1 MANGNSFF
9 AFVAGVA
16 TGAAIA
22 LLTMT
27 DKGERVVEK
36 VKNKGGEWM
45 EDGREAV
52 ARGLDSIERALS
64 KEEEEPFGF
73 ERD

>member
-1 MANGNSFF
+1 MADGNSFF

-36 VKNKGGEWM
+36 VKNKSGEIF

-52 ARGLDSIERALS
+52 ARGLDNLERALS
-64 KEEEEPFGF
+64 KDDDDPFGA
-73 ERD
+73 

>member
-36 VKNKGGEWM
+36 VKNKSGEIL
-45 EDGREAV
+45 EDGREAI
-52 ARGLDSIERALS
+52 ARGLDNLERALS
-64 KEEEEPFGF
+64 RDDDDPFGV
-73 ERD
+73 

>member
-27 DKGERVVEK
+27 DTGERVVEK
-36 VKNKGGEWM
+36 VKSKGGEIL
-45 EDGREAV
+45 DGGREAV
-52 ARGLDSIERALS
+52 ARGLDSLERALS
-64 KEEEEPFGF
+64 KNDDPFGV
-73 ERD
+73 

>member
-45 EDGREAV
+45 DDGREAI
-52 ARGLDSIERALS
+52 ARGLDSLERALS
-64 KEEEEPFGF
+64 KDDDPFGPY
-73 ERD
+73 